1 MPISQQPQKLYQN
14 LSSNELS
21 HIAQASA
28 DISFVL
34 DDSGSIQDIYSHN
47 QSLIKQ
53 IPDDLIG
60 RLWIDVVDSA
70 IDSNTL
76 SLVMN
81 VKVMDIQKDDQT
93 NERDTLSDCLSI
105 AQDVYSALTNPIYQ
119 DYFLLSFATNLVPLR
134 EALADKVN
142 GWEMNLTFELA
153 QERNR
158 CQIPIK

>member
-1 MPISQQPQKLYQN
+1 MQFYTLNQIIN
-14 LSSNELS
+14 LFET
-21 HIAQASA
+21 IATNHAQINGFNFGEVS
-28 DISFVL
+28 DISASEQEQYPL
-34 DDSGSIQDIYSHN
+34 
-47 QSLIKQ
+47 
-53 IPDDLIG
+53 
-60 RLWIDVVDSA
+60 LWIDVIDSA

-76 SLVMN
+76 SLNMN

-105 AQDVYSALTNPIYQ
+105 SQDVYSALTNPIYQ

>member
-1 MPISQQPQKLYQN
+1 MEFYSLNQIIN
-14 LSSNELS
+14 LFQTIATS
-21 HIAQASA
+21 HAQINGFNFGESY
-28 DISFVL
+28 DISASEQEQYPL
-34 DDSGSIQDIYSHN
+34 
-47 QSLIKQ
+47 
-53 IPDDLIG
+53 
-60 RLWIDVVDSA
+60 LWIDVVDSA

-76 SLVMN
+76 SLNMN

-105 AQDVYSALTNPIYQ
+105 SQDVYSALTNPIYQ
-119 DYFLLSFATNLVPLR
+119 DYFMLQFSTNLVPLR

-158 CQIPIK
+158 CQIPLK

>member
-1 MPISQQPQKLYQN
+1 MQFYTLNQIIN
-14 LSSNELS
+14 LFET
-21 HIAQASA
+21 IATNHAQINGFNFGEAS
-28 DISFVL
+28 DISASEQEQYPL
-34 DDSGSIQDIYSHN
+34 
-47 QSLIKQ
+47 
-53 IPDDLIG
+53 
-60 RLWIDVVDSA
+60 LWIDVIDSG
-70 IDSNTL
+70 IESNTL
-76 SLVMN
+76 SLNMN

-105 AQDVYSALTNPIYQ
+105 SQDVYSELTNPIYQ

-158 CQIPIK
+158 CQIPLK

>member
-1 MPISQQPQKLYQN
+1 MQFYTLNQIIN
-14 LSSNELS
+14 LFEV
-21 HIAQASA
+21 IATNHAQINGFNFGEVS
-28 DISFVL
+28 DISASEQEQYPL
-34 DDSGSIQDIYSHN
+34 
-47 QSLIKQ
+47 
-53 IPDDLIG
+53 
-60 RLWIDVVDSA
+60 LWIDVIDSS

-158 CQIPIK
+158 CQIPLK

>member
-1 MPISQQPQKLYQN
+1 MQFYTLNQIIN
-14 LSSNELS
+14 LFETIAAS
-21 HIAQASA
+21 HAQINGFNFGEAS
-28 DISFVL
+28 DISASEQEQYPL
-34 DDSGSIQDIYSHN
+34 
-47 QSLIKQ
+47 
-53 IPDDLIG
+53 
-60 RLWIDVVDSA
+60 LWIDVVDSS
-70 IDSNTL
+70 IESNTL
-76 SLVMN
+76 SLNMN

-93 NERDTLSDCLSI
+93 NERDTLSDTLSI

-158 CQIPIK
+158 CQIPLK

>member
-1 MPISQQPQKLYQN
+1 MQFYTLNQIIN
-14 LSSNELS
+14 LFEV
-21 HIAQASA
+21 IATNHAQINGFNFGEVS
-28 DISFVL
+28 DISASEQEQYPL
-34 DDSGSIQDIYSHN
+34 
-47 QSLIKQ
+47 
-53 IPDDLIG
+53 
-60 RLWIDVVDSA
+60 LWIDVVDSA

-134 EALADKVN
+134 EAMADKVN

>member
-1 MPISQQPQKLYQN
+1 MQFYTLNQIIN
-14 LSSNELS
+14 LFET
-21 HIAQASA
+21 IATNHAQINGFNFGEAS
-28 DISFVL
+28 DISASEQEQYPL
-34 DDSGSIQDIYSHN
+34 
-47 QSLIKQ
+47 
-53 IPDDLIG
+53 
-60 RLWIDVVDSA
+60 LWIDVIDSG
-70 IDSNTL
+70 IESNTL
-76 SLVMN
+76 SLNMN
-81 VKVMDIQKDDQT
+81 VKVLDIQKDDQT

-105 AQDVYSALTNPIYQ
+105 SQDVYSALTNPIYQ

>member
-1 MPISQQPQKLYQN
+1 MQFYTLNQIIN
-14 LSSNELS
+14 LFEV
-21 HIAQASA
+21 IATNHAQINGFNFGEVS
-28 DISFVL
+28 DISASEQEQYPL
-34 DDSGSIQDIYSHN
+34 
-47 QSLIKQ
+47 
-53 IPDDLIG
+53 
-60 RLWIDVVDSA
+60 LWIDVIDSS
-70 IDSNTL
+70 IESNTL
-76 SLVMN
+76 SLNMN
-81 VKVMDIQKDDQT
+81 VKVMDIRKDDQT

-105 AQDVYSALTNPIYQ
+105 SQDVYSALTNPIYQ

>member
-1 MPISQQPQKLYQN
+1 MQFYTLNQIIN
-14 LSSNELS
+14 LFEVIATS
-21 HIAQASA
+21 HAQINGFNFGEVS
-28 DISFVL
+28 DISASEQEQYPL
-34 DDSGSIQDIYSHN
+34 
-47 QSLIKQ
+47 
-53 IPDDLIG
+53 
-60 RLWIDVVDSA
+60 LWIDVIDSA

-76 SLVMN
+76 SLNMN

>member
-1 MPISQQPQKLYQN
+1 MQFYTLNQIIN
-14 LSSNELS
+14 LFEV
-21 HIAQASA
+21 IATNHAQINGFNFGEVS
-28 DISFVL
+28 DISASEQEQYPL
-34 DDSGSIQDIYSHN
+34 
-47 QSLIKQ
+47 
-53 IPDDLIG
+53 
-60 RLWIDVVDSA
+60 LWIDVIDSA
-70 IDSNTL
+70 IESNTL
-76 SLVMN
+76 SLNMN
-81 VKVMDIQKDDQT
+81 VKIMDIQKDDQT
-93 NERDTLSDCLSI
+93 NERDTLSDTLSI

>member
-1 MPISQQPQKLYQN
+1 MQFYTLNQIIN
-14 LSSNELS
+14 LFET
-21 HIAQASA
+21 IATNHAQINGFNFGEAS
-28 DISFVL
+28 DISASEQEQYPLLWV
-34 DDSGSIQDIYSHN
+34 DVIDSS
-47 QSLIKQ
+47 
-53 IPDDLIG
+53 
-60 RLWIDVVDSA
+60 

-76 SLVMN
+76 SLNMN

-105 AQDVYSALTNPIYQ
+105 SQDVYSALTNPTYQ
-119 DYFLLSFATNLVPLR
+119 DYFLLSFATSLVPLR

-158 CQIPIK
+158 CQIPLK

>member
-1 MPISQQPQKLYQN
+1 MQFYTLNQIIN
-14 LSSNELS
+14 LFET
-21 HIAQASA
+21 IATNHAQINGFNFGEVS
-28 DISFVL
+28 DISASEQEQYPL
-34 DDSGSIQDIYSHN
+34 
-47 QSLIKQ
+47 
-53 IPDDLIG
+53 
-60 RLWIDVVDSA
+60 LWIDVIDSS

-76 SLVMN
+76 SLNMN

-93 NERDTLSDCLSI
+93 NERDTLSDTLSI
-105 AQDVYSALTNPIYQ
+105 SQDVYSALTNPIYQ

-158 CQIPIK
+158 CQIPLK

>member
-1 MPISQQPQKLYQN
+1 MQFYTLNQIIN
-14 LSSNELS
+14 LFEV
-21 HIAQASA
+21 IATNHAQINGFNFGEAS
-28 DISFVL
+28 DISASEQEQYPL
-34 DDSGSIQDIYSHN
+34 
-47 QSLIKQ
+47 
-53 IPDDLIG
+53 
-60 RLWIDVVDSA
+60 LWIDVVDSA

-105 AQDVYSALTNPIYQ
+105 AQDVYSALCNPIYQ

-142 GWEMNLTFELA
+142 GWEMNLTFELM

-158 CQIPIK
+158 CQIPLK

>member
-1 MPISQQPQKLYQN
+1 MQFYTLNQIIN
-14 LSSNELS
+14 LFET
-21 HIAQASA
+21 IATNHAQINGFNFGEAS
-28 DISFVL
+28 DISASEQEQYPL
-34 DDSGSIQDIYSHN
+34 
-47 QSLIKQ
+47 
-53 IPDDLIG
+53 
-60 RLWIDVVDSA
+60 LWIDVIDSA

-76 SLVMN
+76 SLNMN

-105 AQDVYSALTNPIYQ
+105 SQDVYSALTNPIYQ

-158 CQIPIK
+158 CQIPLK

>member
-1 MPISQQPQKLYQN
+1 MQFYTLNQIIN
-14 LSSNELS
+14 LFEV
-21 HIAQASA
+21 IATNHAQINGFNFGEVS
-28 DISFVL
+28 DISASEQEQYPL
-34 DDSGSIQDIYSHN
+34 
-47 QSLIKQ
+47 
-53 IPDDLIG
+53 
-60 RLWIDVVDSA
+60 LWIDVVDSA

-76 SLVMN
+76 SLNMN

-93 NERDTLSDCLSI
+93 NERDTLSDTLSI
-105 AQDVYSALTNPIYQ
+105 SQDVYSALTNPIYQ

>member
-1 MPISQQPQKLYQN
+1 MQFYTLNQIIN
-14 LSSNELS
+14 LFET
-21 HIAQASA
+21 IATNHAQINGFNFGEAS
-28 DISFVL
+28 DISASEQEQYPL
-34 DDSGSIQDIYSHN
+34 
-47 QSLIKQ
+47 
-53 IPDDLIG
+53 
-60 RLWIDVVDSA
+60 LWIDVIDSA

-76 SLVMN
+76 SLNMN

-105 AQDVYSALTNPIYQ
+105 SQDVYSALTNPIYQ

>member
-1 MPISQQPQKLYQN
+1 MQFYTLNQIIN
-14 LSSNELS
+14 LFET
-21 HIAQASA
+21 IATNHAQINGFNFGEAS
-28 DISFVL
+28 DISASEQEQYPL
-34 DDSGSIQDIYSHN
+34 
-47 QSLIKQ
+47 
-53 IPDDLIG
+53 
-60 RLWIDVVDSA
+60 LWIDVIDSA

-81 VKVMDIQKDDQT
+81 VKVLDIQKDDQT
-93 NERDTLSDCLSI
+93 NERDTLSDTLSI

-158 CQIPIK
+158 CQIPLK

>member
-1 MPISQQPQKLYQN
+1 MQFYTLNQIINLFYAISQN
-14 LSSNELS
+14 
-21 HIAQASA
+21 HAQINGFNFGEVS
-28 DISFVL
+28 DISASEQEQYPL
-34 DDSGSIQDIYSHN
+34 
-47 QSLIKQ
+47 
-53 IPDDLIG
+53 
-60 RLWIDVVDSA
+60 LWIDVIDSG
-70 IDSNTL
+70 IESNTL
-76 SLVMN
+76 SLNMN

-93 NERDTLSDCLSI
+93 NERDTLSDTLSI

-119 DYFLLSFATNLVPLR
+119 DYFLLSFATNLTPLR

>member
-1 MPISQQPQKLYQN
+1 MQFYTLNQIIN
-14 LSSNELS
+14 LFEV
-21 HIAQASA
+21 IATNHAQINGFNFGEVS
-28 DISFVL
+28 DISASEQEQYPL
-34 DDSGSIQDIYSHN
+34 
-47 QSLIKQ
+47 
-53 IPDDLIG
+53 
-60 RLWIDVVDSA
+60 LWIDVIDSG
-70 IDSNTL
+70 IESNTL
-76 SLVMN
+76 SLNMN

-105 AQDVYSALTNPIYQ
+105 SQDVYSALTNPIYQ

-158 CQIPIK
+158 CQIPLK

>member
-1 MPISQQPQKLYQN
+1 MQFYTLNQIIN
-14 LSSNELS
+14 LFET
-21 HIAQASA
+21 IATNHAQINGFNFGEAS
-28 DISFVL
+28 DISASEQEQYPL
-34 DDSGSIQDIYSHN
+34 
-47 QSLIKQ
+47 
-53 IPDDLIG
+53 
-60 RLWIDVVDSA
+60 LWIDVIDSS

-76 SLVMN
+76 SLNMN

-105 AQDVYSALTNPIYQ
+105 SQDVYSSLTNPIYQ

-158 CQIPIK
+158 CQIPLK

>member
-1 MPISQQPQKLYQN
+1 MQFYTLNQIIN
-14 LSSNELS
+14 LFEV
-21 HIAQASA
+21 IATNHAQINGFNFGEVS
-28 DISFVL
+28 DISASEQEQYPL
-34 DDSGSIQDIYSHN
+34 
-47 QSLIKQ
+47 
-53 IPDDLIG
+53 
-60 RLWIDVVDSA
+60 LWIDVIDSS
-70 IDSNTL
+70 IESNTL
-76 SLVMN
+76 SLNMN

-158 CQIPIK
+158 CQIPLK

>member
-1 MPISQQPQKLYQN
+1 MQFYTLNQIIN
-14 LSSNELS
+14 LFEV
-21 HIAQASA
+21 IATNHAQINGFNFGEVS
-28 DISFVL
+28 DISASEQEQYPL
-34 DDSGSIQDIYSHN
+34 
-47 QSLIKQ
+47 
-53 IPDDLIG
+53 
-60 RLWIDVVDSA
+60 LWIDVIDSA

>member
-1 MPISQQPQKLYQN
+1 MQFYTLNQIIN
-14 LSSNELS
+14 LFET
-21 HIAQASA
+21 IATNHAQINGFNFGEAS
-28 DISFVL
+28 DISASEQEQYPL
-34 DDSGSIQDIYSHN
+34 
-47 QSLIKQ
+47 
-53 IPDDLIG
+53 
-60 RLWIDVVDSA
+60 LWIDVIDSS

-105 AQDVYSALTNPIYQ
+105 SQDVYSALTNPTYQ
-119 DYFLLSFATNLVPLR
+119 DYFLLSFATSLTPLR

-158 CQIPIK
+158 CQIPLK